1 MPEKYRAPIVLCD
14 LQGRT
19 HQEAARCL
27 GWPIGTV
34 KSRQLRG
41 RGLLRDRMARRGLAP
56 AVTGIVVES
65 LRQTATAAIP
75 GELARITVNAS
86 MRQAGRLL
94 SEYVISR
101 QVLTLS
107 RGVLRAMLLIR
118 MRFVAVA
125 VLAIGLASTGAIF
138 RVVGSR
144 EGAPKADRAA
154 SPGPAKSDGPPS
166 KISKE
171 TAVEDES
178 IRLTLEEAVKAAM
191 SITDPSARRSVL
203 VRIANAQ
210 SSMNDNPS
218 ARITLR
224 LAQQSAETIKT
235 EMDRHFGLW
244 RVAKLQ
250 AKTGDVE
257 AARQTF
263 SRIIRDADA
272 KAPWDRMSLL
282 GQIAVAQDQGGLHA
296 DALETL
302 NKAIADAD
310 AIEARTPNGDIYYNI
325 VWAQCQIGDFD
336 GTLRIAEGLK
346 GDQVRYR
353 QTYLEYL
360 ARDCD
365 KAGPAEAR
373 RILTKA
379 RELSKGIKNVYP
391 RALAQKAIAQAMARN
406 GDISGALA
414 TSKLIGQVDEAP
426 ASRGIFS
433 FFNSRQAEVNRQAEK
448 SNAEMARHDIA
459 DVLIVVA
466 AEQARTGDRSAAKKT
481 FGESMEMILGE
492 PPGLGV
498 LKTQR
503 LRGLVEAL
511 AGAGELEAAR
521 TAIEAIQGDEANKAK
536 ALVALAKAQARAG
549 DRTSARASLSAAFDP
564 AREIKADPN
573 TINDNVA
580 DRKDETFRAVAMAQV
595 ELGEGTD
602 ALTTVSAHSNEQ
614 LKAEVQAEVAG
625 LQARRGDLA
634 AASKTAEAIK
644 DVGFKA
650 EALSRIA
657 HARSRTGRRDVAHD
671 WAARLDSPQ
680 ERALALVGVAEGVI
694 ARRRGE

>member
-1 MPEKYRAPIVLCD
+1 M
-14 LQGRT
+14 
-19 HQEAARCL
+19 
-27 GWPIGTV
+27 
-34 KSRQLRG
+34 
-41 RGLLRDRMARRGLAP
+41 
-56 AVTGIVVES
+56 
-65 LRQTATAAIP
+65 RQTTTAAIP
-75 GELARITVNAS
+75 EQLAQVTVNAS

-94 SEYVISR
+94 TEFAIST

-125 VLAIGLASTGAIF
+125 VLAVGIASSGAIVC
-138 RVVGSR
+138 VVGSQ
-144 EGAPKADRAA
+144 EDAPGAERTA

-257 AARQTF
+257 PARQTF
-263 SRIIRDADA
+263 ARIIRAADA

-282 GQIAVAQDQGGLHA
+282 GEIAMAQDQGGLHA
-296 DALETL
+296 DAIETL

-310 AIEARTPNGDIYYNI
+310 EVVARTQKGDIYFNI
-325 VWAQCQIGDFD
+325 VFAQCQIGDFD
-336 GTLRIAEGLK
+336 GALRIAEGLK

-353 QTYLEYL
+353 QTYLQYI

-379 RELSKGIKNVYP
+379 LELSKGIKNVYP
-391 RALAQKAIAQAMARN
+391 RGLTQKAIAQAMARN
-406 GDISGALA
+406 GDIPGALA
-414 TSKLIGQVDEAP
+414 TSKLIGQVEEVA

-433 FFNSRQAEVNRQAEK
+433 FFNSRQAAADRQAEK
-448 SNAEMARHDIA
+448 FNAEMTRHDIA

-466 AEQARTGDRSAAKKT
+466 AEQARTGDRAAAKKT
-481 FGESMEMILGE
+481 FGEAMEMILGE
-492 PPGLGV
+492 PAGV
-498 LKTQR
+498 IKTQR

-521 TAIEAIQGDEANKAK
+521 TAIEAIEGDEANKAK
-536 ALVALAKAQARAG
+536 ALVALAKAQAKAG

-564 AREIKADPN
+564 AREIKAIPN
-573 TINDNVA
+573 MINDDIA
-580 DRKDETFRAVAMAQV
+580 SRKDETFRAIAMAQV
-595 ELGEGTD
+595 ELGEIAD
-602 ALTTVSAHSNEQ
+602 ALATVSAHANEK
-614 LKAEVQAEVAG
+614 LKAEIQAEVAG
-625 LQARRGDLA
+625 LQARQGDLTA
-634 AASKTAEAIK
+634 ATKTAEAIQ
-644 DVGFKA
+644 DGGFKA
-650 EALSRIA
+650 EAFLRIA
-657 HARSRTGRRDVAHD
+657 HARSRTGQRDVAHD

-680 ERALALVGVAEGVI
+680 ERALALLGVAEGI
-694 ARRRGE
+694 LLQQTANKGR